1 MERVRK
7 HFLFYGEVQGVGFR
21 YTAYHA
27 AQRSGITGWVRNLYD
42 GSVEAEAE
50 GTEADIARMIQDI
63 KNARFVYIERM
74 EVSDIPLVGDL
85 SFHIR

>member
-1 MERVRK
+1 MKRIRK
-7 HFLFYGEVQGVGFR
+7 HFIFYGEVQGVGFR
-21 YTAYHA
+21 FTAYHA

-50 GTEADIARMIQDI
+50 GTEADIDRMIQDI
-63 KNARFVYIERM
+63 KSARFIYIESM
-74 EVSDIPLVGDL
+74 EVTEIPTQGDS